1 MSVMTGFADLDLLLS
16 PDRVHEALGRDDLTV
31 TRVRHKP
38 GQYAVAALADD
49 AGPAGWA
56 RVTADLDR
64 GRRDLERGDR
74 IGREVTLRAAGGGL
88 FVATGD
94 LWSDPKLGD
103 RLARL
108 ADLVDASVPVRHNPL
123 RRLVLRRGSTQLRVT
138 AEPQRP
144 VETWGAALLDP
155 EAGLTAA
162 LRGRAGQHLS
172 RWEWVEGRTVESV
185 LGRDAADDRAAG
197 VVLGRLLAR
206 VHATGCAPVAS
217 DDATR
222 IPTTDHA
229 GLRRA
234 AADLGQ
240 LDPALGA
247 RMLAAVDALPVQP
260 ASAEVVLHGDYSA
273 DQVVLSDEGA
283 RLIDL
288 DRAGVGA
295 PARDIASAIAHETL
309 RGGTVDGP
317 LATGL
322 RDGYVDGGGTW
333 PAADELAGAL
343 AAALLGRAQEPL
355 RTARPDWRDRAGEV
369 IALAVEV
376 LR

>member
-1 MSVMTGFADLDLLLS
+1 M
-16 PDRVHEALGRDDLTV
+16 
-31 TRVRHKP
+31 
-38 GQYAVAALADD
+38 
-49 AGPAGWA
+49 
-56 RVTADLDR
+56 
-64 GRRDLERGDR
+64 
-74 IGREVTLRAAGGGL
+74 
-88 FVATGD
+88 
-94 LWSDPKLGD
+94 
-103 RLARL
+103 
-108 ADLVDASVPVRHNPL
+108 
-123 RRLVLRRGSTQLRVT
+123 
-138 AEPQRP
+138 
-144 VETWGAALLDP
+144 
-155 EAGLTAA
+155 
-162 LRGRAGQHLS
+162 
-172 RWEWVEGRTVESV
+172 
-185 LGRDAADDRAAG
+185 
-197 VVLGRLLAR
+197 
-206 VHATGCAPVAS
+206 HATGCAPVAS

-247 RMLAAVDALPVQP
+247 RMLAAVDALPVRP